1 MFTNNPILNKKKILR
16 MGGGRGGGRGEQE
29 GVLGKVNYFYKES
42 KSNIKEKKLGGG
54 GGGERVGVGND
65 GWRGLELVIFFN
77 YETKFKIK

>member
-1 MFTNNPILNKKKILR
+1 M
-16 MGGGRGGGRGEQE
+16 
-29 GVLGKVNYFYKES
+29 LGKVNYFYKES

-54 GGGERVGVGND
+54 GEGVGGGND

>member
-1 MFTNNPILNKKKILR
+1 M
-16 MGGGRGGGRGEQE
+16 
-29 GVLGKVNYFYKES
+29 LGKVNYFYKES

-54 GGGERVGVGND
+54 EGGGGGND